1 VAIGVAAT
9 LLVVATACSNEPSTS
24 AAPTSEGGTAVVPTT
39 RRPIPPFPRDLAPY
53 ERLGG
58 WIDVFNFAPAYQP
71 AGASPPLTPQ
81 DVDEL
86 HRRGITTLYLQAARW
101 DDKTPDGIV
110 DPPLLGAFLRRA
122 HELGM
127 RVVGWYLPRFVD
139 VDLDVSRAAL
149 IHDFVWDGERF
160 DGLAIDIEY
169 TEGEADVA
177 RRNDNLVLFSQRVR
191 ALVGDEPI
199 GAIILSA
206 VHLEVINDRFWPAMP
221 YDRLRALYDVWL
233 PMAYWTLRLA
243 PYDDGYAY
251 VKESVDR
258 LRADLGD
265 PGALMAPIGGIA
277 DEMTDAQMDNYARAL
292 VDTGSIGGSFY
303 NWNTTAP
310 GQQAKARDLFTTG
323 PAGALP
329 RVPPGWRRPA
339 A

>member
-1 VAIGVAAT
+1 MVAAA
-9 LLVVATACSNEPSTS
+9 LVVGSTGCTT
-24 AAPTSEGGTAVVPTT
+24 APTVSPAPAEHDGGAVPES
-39 RRPIPPFPRDLAPY
+39 RRVIPPFPRDLLAY
-53 ERLGG
+53 GGLGG

-71 AGASPPLTPQ
+71 AGTDPPLTPQ

-86 HRRGITTLYLQAARW
+86 HRRGIRTLYLQAARW
-101 DDKTPDGIV
+101 DDKTPAGIV

-139 VDLDVSRAAL
+139 VDLDVNRATL
-149 IHDFVWDGERF
+149 IHDFTWDGERF

-177 RRNDNLVLFSQRVR
+177 RRNDNLVRFSERVR
-191 ALVGDEPI
+191 AAVGDEPL

-206 VHLEVINDRFWPAMP
+206 VHLEVINPNFWPAMP
-221 YDRLRALYDVWL
+221 YDALKRLYDVWL

-243 PYDDGYAY
+243 PYDDGYTYA
-251 VKESVDR
+251 KESVDR

-265 PGALMAPIGGIA
+265 PAALMAPIGGIA
-277 DEMTDAQMDNYARAL
+277 DEMTEAQMDGFARAL
-292 VDTGSIGGSFY
+292 VDTGSVGGSFY

-310 GQQAKARDLFTTG
+310 GLQAKARDLFTTG

-329 RVPPGWRRPA
+329 PAPGGPRPPG
-339 A
+339 

>member
-1 VAIGVAAT
+1 MAAA
-9 LLVVATACSNEPSTS
+9 LLVAGTACSSEPSTS
-24 AAPTSEGGTAVVPTT
+24 AASTSVAGDVAVPTT
-39 RRPIPPFPRDLAPY
+39 RRVIPPFPRDLVPY
-53 ERLGG
+53 AGLGG

-71 AGASPPLTPQ
+71 EGAAPPLTPH
-81 DVDEL
+81 DLDEL
-86 HRRGITTLYLQAARW
+86 QRRVIKTLYLQAARW

-139 VDLDVSRAAL
+139 VDLDVSRAAS
-149 IHDFVWDGERF
+149 IHDFAWEGERF

-191 ALVGDEPI
+191 AVVGDEPI

-206 VHLEVINDRFWPAMP
+206 VHLEVINEKFWPAMP
-221 YDRLRALYDVWL
+221 YDRLRPLYDVWL
-233 PMAYWTLRLA
+233 PMAYWTLRVA

-258 LRADLGD
+258 LRADLAD

-277 DEMTDAQMDNYARAL
+277 DEMSEAQMDNYAKAL

-310 GQQAKARDLFTTG
+310 GLQAKARDLFTTG
-323 PAGALP
+323 PASGLP
-329 RVPPGWRRPA
+329 PVPARSHRPA

>member
-1 VAIGVAAT
+1 M
-9 LLVVATACSNEPSTS
+9 LLVAGAGCTTDPTTAAPPVHEPPGDGTS
-24 AAPTSEGGTAVVPTT
+24 AAPTT
-39 RRPIPPFPRDLAPY
+39 RRVIPPFPRDLVAY
-53 ERLGG
+53 AGLGG

-71 AGASPPLTPQ
+71 AGTEPPLTP
-81 DVDEL
+81 DDLDEL
-86 HRRGITTLYLQAARW
+86 QRRGVKTLYLQAARW

-139 VDLDVSRAAL
+139 VDLDVDRATQ
-149 IHDFVWDGERF
+149 IHEFTWEGERF

-169 TEGEADVA
+169 TEGEEDVA
-177 RRNDNLVLFSQRVR
+177 RRNDNLVQFSRRVR
-191 ALVGDEPI
+191 TVVGDEPL
-199 GAIILSA
+199 GAIILAA
-206 VHLEVINDRFWPAMP
+206 VHLEVINENFWPAMP
-221 YDRLRALYDVWL
+221 YAELGALYDVWL

-258 LRADLGD
+258 LRAGLGD
-265 PGALMAPIGGIA
+265 PDAVMAPIGGIA
-277 DEMTDAQMDNYARAL
+277 DEMTEAQMDNFARAL

-310 GQQAKARDLFTTG
+310 GMQAKARDLFTSG
-323 PAGALP
+323 PASSLAP
-329 RVPPGWRRPA
+329 VPA
-339 A
+339 ARR